1 LQQIL
6 DLPAGKQELQS
17 QLADRDAERLVHLQ
31 HIQDLQE
38 QVENLELDI
47 KALEG
52 VVGLLQ
58 HMHHPPSIGE
68 DEQMEIQL
76 DPKEVQDV
84 PGLD

>member
-58 HMHHPPSIGE
+58 QMHHPPSIGE